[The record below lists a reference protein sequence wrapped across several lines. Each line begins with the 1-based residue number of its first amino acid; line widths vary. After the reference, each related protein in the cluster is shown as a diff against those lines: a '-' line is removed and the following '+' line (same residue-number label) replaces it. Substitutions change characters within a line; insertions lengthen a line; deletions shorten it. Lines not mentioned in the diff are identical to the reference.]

1 MNAKCQNFINNT
13 ILEIC
18 FLDIYAKVILF
29 IIDNQLNNILQRIC
43 SIFLYTFPLKASI
56 PFGYYFFYKYSFL
69 KVLLF
74 ITFPVTIVEQS
85 LPFGN
90 ILLFLLL
97 YAGLVRNPKVP
108 YFLRYNACQAILLDI
123 TLIIMSYLV
132 RILPLV
138 QIGSVVFVFSICI
151 FIFTVFQCIKGV
163 EPEIPLISN
172 SVRLQI

>member
-1 MNAKCQNFINNT
+1 M
-13 ILEIC
+13 
-18 FLDIYAKVILF
+18 
-29 IIDNQLNNILQRIC
+29 
-43 SIFLYTFPLKASI
+43 
-56 PFGYYFFYKYSFL
+56 
-69 KVLLF
+69 F
-74 ITFPVTIVEQS
+74 ITFPATIIEQS
-85 LPFGN
+85 LPLGGL
-90 ILLFLLL
+90 LLFLLL

-151 FIFTVFQCIKGV
+151 FIFTVFQCINGG